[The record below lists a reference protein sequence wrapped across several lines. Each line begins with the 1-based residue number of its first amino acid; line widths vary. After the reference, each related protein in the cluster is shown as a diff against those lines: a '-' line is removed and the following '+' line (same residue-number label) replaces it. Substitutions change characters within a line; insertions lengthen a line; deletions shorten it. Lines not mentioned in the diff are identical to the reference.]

1 MSHVIFNMLKKMVL
15 NVLIKN
21 EKSNIFGTGGKRV
34 KALSKTVV
42 VLNRFYYQVIVK
54 SQL

>member
-1 MSHVIFNMLKKMVL
+1 MSHVILNLLKKMVL
-15 NVLIKN
+15 NVVIQNK
-21 EKSNIFGTGGKRV
+21 KSNIFGTGGKRV
-34 KALSKTVV
+34 KALSTTVV